1 MLQDTALL
9 LHTIYNYIRDFHGS
23 IAQAYQFP
31 HACQKPLVLEDIP
44 PYLLC
49 RLTADT
55 YLFHIDEP
63 IRSILILLDGT
74 CCVEKYSHLGHLYTD
89 TTRSA
94 IQIFGLIEAVTN
106 QPRHSVSMRCATNCT
121 FAKIPL
127 AEYLQTLQSGIDDDV
142 HAVSVCLFHRARAK
156 CRFAHVGYA
165 VSQNSC

>member
-63 IRSILILLDGT
+63 IRSIHILLDGT

-106 QPRHSVSMRCATNCT
+106 QPRHSVSVRCATNCT

-127 AEYLQTLQSGIDDDV
+127 AEYLQTIRSNPELMMMSM
-142 HAVSVCLFHRARAK
+142 
-156 CRFAHVGYA
+156 
-165 VSQNSC
+165 

>member
-106 QPRHSVSMRCATNCT
+106 QPRHSVSIGR
-121 FAKIPL
+121 IPPNNP
-127 AEYLQTLQSGIDDDV
+127 LQSGIDDDV